1 MNKIQDP
8 LSFLNF
14 LNNRHSNIK
23 FIIEKQI
30 DHSIA
35 FLDVFHS
42 WTPPPPPLLKEVG
55 GRTFQKLS
63 HLVGGTKHFARKG
76 GEP

>member
-1 MNKIQDP
+1 MEQPWVDEHNLNKPKFYFRYVDDILTALDNEQDP
-8 LSFLNF
+8 LIFLIF

-30 DHSIA
+30 NHSVA

-42 WTPPPPPLLKEVG
+42 WTPLLIKVG
-55 GRTFQKLS
+55 R
-63 HLVGGTKHFARKG
+63 
-76 GEP
+76 